1 MRKGKVGTLLSARRV
16 LSERRGWHQK
26 VFPPVLSSE
35 PGNCCYIL
43 TSSWFSCADYKHG
56 MLGRGAPQERHSQDA
71 QEQQWLI
78 PELRG
83 WAKHSAEKA
92 ASKRRATSKQG
103 EGSSWAVD
111 RGRERNA
118 ERSSSSPTTARTQ
131 FKPTSEGATDLPTA
145 ARSYLGVRLHLHP
158 SDLAEK
164 DGVGETP
171 LSSKSSLSPERFD
184 SNSTA
189 DL

>member
-1 MRKGKVGTLLSARRV
+1 MDEQNILLKRLPANGGPLAS
-16 LSERRGWHQK
+16 K
-26 VFPPVLSSE
+26 
-35 PGNCCYIL
+35 
-43 TSSWFSCADYKHG
+43 
-56 MLGRGAPQERHSQDA
+56 GRGLPEQWIEAGSGTQNVLQALPQQ
-71 QEQQWLI
+71 
-78 PELRG
+78 RG
-83 WAKHSAEKA
+83 HK
-92 ASKRRATSKQG
+92 
-103 EGSSWAVD
+103 
-111 RGRERNA
+111 
-118 ERSSSSPTTARTQ
+118 

>member
-1 MRKGKVGTLLSARRV
+1 MRKGKVSTLLSVRGV
-16 LSERRGWHQK
+16 LLERRGWHQK

-35 PGNCCYIL
+35 PGNCRYVL

-56 MLGRGAPQERHSQDA
+56 MLGRGCSTLQPPGGPQERHSQDA
-71 QEQQWLI
+71 QERWWLI

-92 ASKRRATSKQG
+92 ASKGRATSKQG

-111 RGRERNA
+111 RGREQNA

-131 FKPTSEGATDLPTA
+131 FKTTSEDATDLPTA
-145 ARSYLGVRLHLHP
+145 ARS
-158 SDLAEK
+158 
-164 DGVGETP
+164 
-171 LSSKSSLSPERFD
+171 
-184 SNSTA
+184 
-189 DL
+189 